1 MANKTI
7 PDNAIVGKMTM
18 TAKVG
23 EKTLKGATRKQN
35 VFDLDFGAVALS
47 GSLYGK
53 IDGQE
58 YDVETLS
65 EDARKQ
71 IAALQVTDAEI
82 QRLNLQLDI
91 AQTARMVYANALKA
105 ALPAKSE

>member
-58 YDVETLS
+58 YDVF
-65 EDARKQ
+65 
-71 IAALQVTDAEI
+71 IVP
-82 QRLNLQLDI
+82 
-91 AQTARMVYANALKA
+91 KA
-105 ALPAKSE
+105 GK